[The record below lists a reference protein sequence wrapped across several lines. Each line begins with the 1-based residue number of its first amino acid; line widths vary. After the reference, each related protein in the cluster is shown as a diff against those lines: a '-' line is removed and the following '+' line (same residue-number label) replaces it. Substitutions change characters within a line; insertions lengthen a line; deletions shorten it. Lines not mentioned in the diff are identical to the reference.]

1 MLVYRSG
8 FFSAES
14 VKICTSHVQPN
25 PLQLLKERLQQYVA
39 AITVKMLIPE
49 RFLGGKFGKIK
60 NPAQKSRIS

>member
-1 MLVYRSG
+1 
-8 FFSAES
+8 
-14 VKICTSHVQPN
+14 VQPN